1 MDLHPHILSH
11 AITSNFLLKSHDHCS
26 YLVGVGCFPI
36 SELIIS
42 HWASALASSSFFC
55 TKHMKQFSNYHP
67 NSMSMSL
74 KQKVI
79 FLMSKKLHLHSYMH
93 YFFSYQ
99 VGMANLLVL
108 ALEIVY
114 YLVWYALIVEGVP
127 LEGQLFVEEPALV
140 GELKIKQTN
149 KYMMHNTVNP
159 FITKQVA

>member
-1 MDLHPHILSH
+1 
-11 AITSNFLLKSHDHCS
+11 
-26 YLVGVGCFPI
+26 
-36 SELIIS
+36 
-42 HWASALASSSFFC
+42 
-55 TKHMKQFSNYHP
+55 
-67 NSMSMSL
+67 
-74 KQKVI
+74 
-79 FLMSKKLHLHSYMH
+79 MH

>member
-1 MDLHPHILSH
+1 
-11 AITSNFLLKSHDHCS
+11 
-26 YLVGVGCFPI
+26 
-36 SELIIS
+36 
-42 HWASALASSSFFC
+42 
-55 TKHMKQFSNYHP
+55 
-67 NSMSMSL
+67 
-74 KQKVI
+74 
-79 FLMSKKLHLHSYMH
+79 MH

-140 GELKIKQTN
+140 GELKIKQPN
-149 KYMMHNTVNP
+149 KYIMHNTVNP